1 MENERIIE
9 ITKTLSNDKR
19 KAINTVKD
27 KHGNLLTEDSART
40 DRWHEHFEE
49 ILNRPAPDDP
59 IIEEEA
65 DDTVIEDIS
74 IDLISKAEIRTAI
87 KRMKNGKSG
96 GKDEITVE
104 LLKVDMN
111 TTVDWLHNIFK
122 TIWDKEEV
130 PKTWKQGLIVKIPK
144 KGDLT

>member
-1 MENERIIE
+1 MENKRIIE

-27 KHGNLLTEDSART
+27 KHGNLLTEHSGRK
-40 DRWHEHFEE
+40 DRWHKHFEE

-104 LLKVDMN
+104 LLKV
-111 TTVDWLHNIFK
+111 K
-122 TIWDKEEV
+122 T
-130 PKTWKQGLIVKIPK
+130 
-144 KGDLT
+144 